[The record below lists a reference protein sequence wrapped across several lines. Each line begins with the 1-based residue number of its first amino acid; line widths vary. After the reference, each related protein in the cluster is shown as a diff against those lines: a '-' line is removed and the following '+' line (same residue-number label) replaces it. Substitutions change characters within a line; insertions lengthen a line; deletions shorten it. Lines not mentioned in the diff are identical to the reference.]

1 METKRKNLSLSAR
14 SVSVMCFFDGLP
26 CEFCFRCLADLD
38 KPVCSVA
45 RCSRF
50 VFARR
55 VRDVDKP
62 LDRRKRR
69 VVVCHG

>member
-1 METKRKNLSLSAR
+1 MIASG
-14 SVSVMCFFDGLP
+14 SVLCFFDGLP
-26 CEFCFRCLADLD
+26 CEFSFRCLADLD
-38 KPVCSVA
+38 KPLCSVG

-62 LDRRKRR
+62 LDRR
-69 VVVCHG
+69 